1 MELIKDTFFEGERP
15 CFAARNTRLEYVKF
29 YPGESALKHS
39 NNIEA
44 FKCEFM
50 GKYPFWHDENVLI
63 ENCLFTVYGRTAIWY
78 SKNVKVL
85 NTQVDAPKMFRECD
99 NIYVANVNMPN
110 AEETG
115 WNCRDIELHNVA
127 AKQGDYFF
135 VNARNVM
142 ADNLN
147 LQGNYGFQY
156 ARNVVIRNSHL
167 DSKDAL
173 WGAENVTVYDSVI
186 NGEYMGWHS
195 KNLRLVNCTVRGTQ
209 PLCYCTNLIMENCIM
224 EDADLSFE
232 YSEVDAEIVSDIISV
247 KNPKSGRIRAREIGE
262 VIIDQHCISPGK
274 CDISTDATVCA

>member
-1 MELIKDTFFEGERP
+1 
-15 CFAARNTRLEYVKF
+15 
-29 YPGESALKHS
+29 
-39 NNIEA
+39 
-44 FKCEFM
+44 
-50 GKYPFWHDENVLI
+50 
-63 ENCLFTVYGRTAIWY
+63 
-78 SKNVKVL
+78 
-85 NTQVDAPKMFRECD
+85 
-99 NIYVANVNMPN
+99 
-110 AEETG
+110 
-115 WNCRDIELHNVA
+115 
-127 AKQGDYFF
+127 
-135 VNARNVM
+135 M